1 MSQVFLF
8 RPRPGRLPQSA
19 PKDDP
24 AWAYIQS
31 AHSHKPS
38 EPSYE
43 QRVLRAHRIA
53 AEVRDRRGMKV
64 MKTCMASWAWT
75 AE

>member
-1 MSQVFLF
+1 MTVLFL
-8 RPRPGRLPQSA
+8 RAKRPGRLLLSP

-24 AWAYIQS
+24 AWAYVQS

-64 MKTCMASWAWT
+64 MKTCMATMAWT